1 MKGVIYNLNNTT
13 YKDLASAF
21 FNKIK
26 DYDFLQLNE
35 KTAMDIAIGYIS
47 PACNMFQSCSQDL
60 DDRDDILQEFN
71 YSLLPSNFD
80 MLVNYMC
87 IEYIDSNFLRT
98 TMSLK
103 SRLSSNDF
111 KSLNL
116 QQQLSKVMELRST
129 LKSENDQL
137 AINKSYKDSKLFEIV
152 ANRKKV

>member
-1 MKGVIYNLNNTT
+1 MANTK
-13 YKDLASAF
+13 YSSLVSAF

-26 DYDFLQLNE
+26 DYDFIQLDE
-35 KTAMDIAIGYIS
+35 KTASEIVISYIPS
-47 PACNMFQSCSQDL
+47 ACNMFQSCSQDL

-71 YSLLPSNFD
+71 YFLLPSNFNT
-80 MLVNYMC
+80 LVNYMC

-103 SRLSSNDF
+103 ARLSTSDF

-116 QQQLSKVMELRST
+116 QQQLSKVMELRSM

-137 AINKSYKDSKLFEIV
+137 AINKSYKDSKLFDIV
-152 ANRKKV
+152 TNRNKAGGH